1 MGESQESRTTM
12 TPERAVL
19 HVAPNNLT
27 DRITL
32 SLREDIVT
40 GKYAPGSQ
48 LPPGKDLSQ
57 QFGVS
62 ITVVREALSRLKA
75 DGLVA
80 SRQGKG
86 VFVPNDTRSRPFRL
100 EPAGGSPMPITH
112 IFELRMGVEVQAASL
127 AAERRTAQD
136 LAMMARYL
144 KLMEPGRKPF
154 DDALAADLAFHRTI
168 AEATKNP
175 LIVDFMKFLQPH
187 LHEAI
192 ALARGTSAKQV
203 DTETDAHQEHVAI
216 YDAIVARDVGGARDA
231 VRLVLNGSLKRLGK
245 IKP

>member
-1 MGESQESRTTM
+1 MVM

-27 DRITL
+27 DRITH
-32 SLREDIVT
+32 SLREDIVS
-40 GKYAPGSQ
+40 GKYAPGTQ
-48 LPPGKDLSQ
+48 LPAGKDLGH

-86 VFVPNDTRSRPFRL
+86 VFVPNDTKSRPFRL
-100 EPAGGSPMPITH
+100 EAVGGRQMPIAH

-127 AAERRTAQD
+127 AAERRTTQNLNA
-136 LAMMARYL
+136 MARYL

-154 DDALAADLAFHRTI
+154 GEALAADLAFHRTI

-192 ALARGTSAKQV
+192 ALARGTSARLIQ
-203 DTETDAHQEHVAI
+203 TESEAHGEHVAI
-216 YDAIVARDVGGARDA
+216 HDAIAAKDPERAQLA
-231 VRLVLNGSLKRLGK
+231 VRLVLNGSLKRLGEAAA
-245 IKP
+245 

>member
-1 MGESQESRTTM
+1 MV
-12 TPERAVL
+12 PERTVL
-19 HVAPNNLT
+19 GVAPNNLT
-27 DRITL
+27 DRITAT
-32 SLREDIVT
+32 LREDIVS
-40 GKYAPGSQ
+40 GKYAPGMQ
-48 LPPGKDLSQ
+48 LPAGKDLGK

-100 EPAGGSPMPITH
+100 ELASGTQMPVAH

-127 AAERRTAQD
+127 AAERRTVQD
-136 LAMMARYL
+136 LNAMARYL
-144 KLMEPGRKPF
+144 KLMEPARKPF
-154 DDALAADLAFHRTI
+154 AEALAADLAFHRTI
-168 AEATKNP
+168 AVATRNP

-192 ALARGTSAKQV
+192 ALARSNSAKQAQ
-203 DTETDAHQEHVAI
+203 TEADAHREHLAI
-216 YDAIVARDVGGARDA
+216 YEAIAAKDPRRARRS
-231 VRLVLNGSLKRLGK
+231 VRLVLNGSLRRLSEAA
-245 IKP
+245 PSDRS

>member
-1 MGESQESRTTM
+1 VVVL
-12 TPERAVL
+12 ERAVVQ
-19 HVAPNNLT
+19 VAPNNLT
-27 DRITL
+27 DRITE
-32 SLREDIVT
+32 SLRQDIVS
-40 GKYAPGSQ
+40 GKYAPGTQ
-48 LPPGKDLSQ
+48 LPAGKDLGQ

-86 VFVPNDTRSRPFRL
+86 VFVPNDMRSRPFRL
-100 EPAGGSPMPITH
+100 EPAGGTRMPIAH

-136 LAMMARYL
+136 LATMARYL
-144 KLMEPGRKPF
+144 KLMEPGRKVF
-154 DDALAADLAFHRTI
+154 SEALVADLAFHRTI

-192 ALARGTSAKQV
+192 ALARNTSAKQAQ
-203 DTETDAHQEHVAI
+203 TEADAHKEHIAI
-216 YDAIVARDVGGARDA
+216 YEAIAAKDPRRARRS
-231 VRLVLNGSLKRLGK
+231 VRLVLSGSLKRLGEAAS
-245 IKP
+245 